1 MRCNC
6 GRRRDLVEIGQ
17 SYTDFVAG
25 MRCLETGDWVKLL
38 QCPECGQLWRTDEW
52 DKYQTLY
59 AFKLSSPEGWES
71 TDMKPMIKERI
82 VENHGGLDT
91 SYCLAKN
98 CKQRALKGRAYCVD
112 HFYET
117 GARA

>member
-1 MRCNC
+1 MEC
-6 GRRRDLVEIGQ
+6 GCGGRSTLVEISQ
-17 SYTDFVAG
+17 NYTEFVTG

-38 QCPECGQLWRTDEW
+38 QCQKCSQLWRTDEW

-59 AFKLSSPEGWES
+59 ACKVSSRDDWES
-71 TDMKPMIKERI
+71 ADIEALIKERMI
-82 VENHGGLDT
+82 ENHGGLDT
-91 SYCLAKN
+91 SLCLAKD
-98 CKQRALKGRAYCVD
+98 CQQQAIKGRAYCAD

>member
-1 MRCNC
+1 MACSC
-6 GRRRDLVEIGQ
+6 SGRSDLVEISQ
-17 SYTDFVAG
+17 DYTEFVVG
-25 MRCLETGDWVKLL
+25 MRILETGDWVKLM
-38 QCPECGQLWRTDEW
+38 QCPSCSQLWRTDEW

-59 AFKLSSPEGWES
+59 ACKLRSPEGWKS
-71 TDMKPMIKERI
+71 TDMEALIKRRI

-91 SYCLAKN
+91 SLCLAKD
-98 CKQRALKGRAYCVD
+98 CKQHALKGRAYCVA

>member
-1 MRCNC
+1 MHCTC
-6 GRRRDLVEIGQ
+6 SGRSDLVEIGQ
-17 SYTDFVAG
+17 HYTAFVAG
-25 MRCLETGDWVKLL
+25 MRCLETADWVKLL

-59 AFKLSSPEGWES
+59 ARKLDSPEGWES
-71 TDMKPMIKERI
+71 ADMESLIKLRI

-91 SYCLAKN
+91 SSCLAKG
-98 CKQRALKGRAYCVD
+98 CEQYALKGRAYCVD

-117 GARA
+117 GTKA

>member
-1 MRCNC
+1 MQCSC
-6 GRRRDLVEIGQ
+6 GARADLVEIGQ
-17 SYTDFVAG
+17 DYTEFVAG
-25 MRCLETGDWVKLL
+25 KRCLETGDWVKLL

-59 AFKLSSPEGWES
+59 ALKLRSPEGWES
-71 TDMKPMIKERI
+71 TDLESLIKERM
-82 VENHGGLDT
+82 VENHGGGAT
-91 SYCLAKN
+91 SPCLARD
-98 CKQRALKGRAYCVD
+98 CKRFALKGRAYCVD